1 MQAVV
6 AALVTIPE
14 PLVLAGQ
21 VVVVMVAQLAP
32 VLLALQIL
40 EAVVA
45 VAAIQEVAHLELAG
59 PAVQELSSSRFQ
71 IPVLQP
77 FQAVLHPRYQLRYQ
91 DLKFT
96 P

>member
-21 VVVVMVAQLAP
+21 VVVVMVAEMAP

-45 VAAIQEVAHLELAG
+45 VAAIQEVAH
-59 PAVQELSSSRFQ
+59 F
-71 IPVLQP
+71 
-77 FQAVLHPRYQLRYQ
+77 
-91 DLKFT
+91 
-96 P
+96 